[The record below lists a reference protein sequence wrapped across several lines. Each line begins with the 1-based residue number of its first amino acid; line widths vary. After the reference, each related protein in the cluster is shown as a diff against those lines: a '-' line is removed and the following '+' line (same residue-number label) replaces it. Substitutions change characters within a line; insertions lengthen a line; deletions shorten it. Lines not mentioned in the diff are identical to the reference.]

1 MVFFGTGTRVAL
13 VRVNRSILLLCPL
26 CLYGEILHMKIAT
39 WNVNS
44 INVRMPQLL
53 QWIGDAA
60 PDVVCL
66 QETKCV
72 DENFPV
78 ETLREA
84 GYEAAFIGQKSYNGV
99 AILSK
104 FPITDIQKNFLD
116 DDHDSPKRMI
126 AATIEGIRIV
136 NTYIPN
142 GTELWT
148 DKFTFKLDWL
158 QRLRRYF
165 DEQCDVNKDVL
176 LCGDFN
182 VAMEELDVWS
192 VDQWEGKL
200 HFTKTER
207 AAMYNVKQWGFT
219 DLFRKMNGGK
229 QEFSWWNYREGA
241 WQRNRG
247 LRIDYIWASPSLAGK
262 CIDCRIDKTPRD
274 QEKPSD
280 HAPVI
285 AEFKN

>member
-1 MVFFGTGTRVAL
+1 
-13 VRVNRSILLLCPL
+13 
-26 CLYGEILHMKIAT
+26 MKIAT

-44 INVRMPQLL
+44 INARMEHLL
-53 QWIGDAA
+53 DWLERAG

-72 DENFPV
+72 DDNFPYQAIHD
-78 ETLREA
+78 A
-84 GYEAAFIGQKSYNGV
+84 GYHTAFYGQKSYNGV

-104 FPITDIQKNFLD
+104 HDIDDVQKGFAD
-116 DDHDSPKRMI
+116 DDDESPKRLI
-126 AATIEGIRIV
+126 AATIKGIRIV

-158 QRLRRYF
+158 QRLRRFF
-165 DEQCDVNKDVL
+165 DDTCPLDSDVL

-182 VAMEELDVWS
+182 VAPEELDVWS
-192 VDQWEGKL
+192 VPQWEGKL
-200 HFTKTER
+200 HFSKPER
-207 AAMYNVKQWGFT
+207 AAMHHVMQWGFV
-219 DLFRKMNGGK
+219 DVFRKINGDV

-247 LRIDYIWASPSLAGK
+247 LRIDHIWTSPSLAEK
-262 CIDCRIDKTPRD
+262 CTGCWIDKSTREL
-274 QEKPSD
+274 EKPSD

-285 AEFKN
+285 AEFTV

>member
-1 MVFFGTGTRVAL
+1 MR
-13 VRVNRSILLLCPL
+13 
-26 CLYGEILHMKIAT
+26 IAT

-53 QWIGDAA
+53 GWLADEDL
-60 PDVVCL
+60 DVICL
-66 QETKCV
+66 QETKTV

-78 ETLREA
+78 GALKEA
-84 GYEAAFIGQKSYNGV
+84 GYDAVFDGQKSYNGV
-99 AILSK
+99 AIISRL
-104 FPITDIQKNFLD
+104 PIENVQKNFLD
-116 DDHDSPKRMI
+116 DDHESPKRLI
-126 AATIEGIRIV
+126 AGTVGGVRIV

-142 GTELWT
+142 GTELWS

-158 QRLRRYF
+158 MRLRRFF
-165 DEQCDVNKDVL
+165 DEHYDGSDDVL

-182 VAMEELDVWS
+182 VAMDNLDVWN
-192 VDQWEGKL
+192 VGAWEGKL

-207 AAMYNVKQWGFT
+207 AAMYNVLQWGFV
-219 DLFRKMNGGK
+219 DLFRLKNPEL

-247 LRIDYIWASPSLAGK
+247 LRIDHIWASRELASR
-262 CIDCRIDKTPRD
+262 CTSCHIDKAPRAL
-274 QEKPSD
+274 EKPSD

-285 AEFKN
+285 AEFGRS

>member
-1 MVFFGTGTRVAL
+1 
-13 VRVNRSILLLCPL
+13 
-26 CLYGEILHMKIAT
+26 MKIAT

-44 INVRMPQLL
+44 INIRMEMLTKWL
-53 QWIGDAA
+53 ADSEI
-60 PDVVCL
+60 DVICF
-66 QETKCV
+66 QETKTV
-72 DENFPV
+72 DEAFPH
-78 ETLREA
+78 EALKEA
-84 GYEAAFIGQKSYNGV
+84 GYESAFIGQKSYNGV
-99 AILSK
+99 AIVSR
-104 FPITDIQKNFLD
+104 FPIRDVQKNFPD
-116 DDHDSPKRMI
+116 DDDESPKRLI
-126 AATIEGIRIV
+126 AATVNGVRIV

-165 DEQCDVNKDVL
+165 DDTCDANKDVL

-182 VAMEELDVWS
+182 VAMEDADVWS
-192 VDQWEGKL
+192 VPAWQGKI

-219 DLFRKMNGGK
+219 DLFRKLNGDL

-247 LRIDYIWASPSLAGK
+247 LRIDYIWTSPSLAAK
-262 CIDCRIDKTPRD
+262 ATSCHIDKAPRAL
-274 QEKPSD
+274 ERPSD

-285 AEFKN
+285 AEFNV